1 MIAAKYGQTKAV
13 TMLMAAGFDVNHTDP
28 VVRHV
33 LMVFGMWSIPICAVV
48 QDSDTPLITAAANN
62 QTSIVQMFIEA
73 QANVNVQNRVIRKEN
88 GGSPLCKDVAFNWL
102 AVRARTTQLRRR
114 KRQR

>member
-1 MIAAKYGQTKAV
+1 MQNCCLIQEPTDSALYNALMIAAKYGQTKAV

-28 VVRHV
+28 VVVPLKHV

-88 GGSPLCKDVAFNWL
+88 EGSPL
-102 AVRARTTQLRRR
+102 
-114 KRQR
+114 